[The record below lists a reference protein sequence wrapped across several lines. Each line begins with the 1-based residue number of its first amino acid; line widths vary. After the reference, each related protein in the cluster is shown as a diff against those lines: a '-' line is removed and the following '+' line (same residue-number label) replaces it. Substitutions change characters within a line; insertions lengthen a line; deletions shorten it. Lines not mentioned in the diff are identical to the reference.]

1 MANVASEGLAF
12 DVLLTNLGQRTIPA
26 VYRNFRLHAVWGP
39 CVATGFVHDQ
49 AIGVIT
55 VGDRLRLVH
64 TSYDPVPG
72 LLEHVMAT
80 LESECEPE
88 YDDSHFD
95 SCLDTPSRT
104 PRRMTRHDA
113 LRMAEVEPLRA

>member
-1 MANVASEGLAF
+1 MAF

-39 CVATGFVHDQ
+39 CLATGFVHDQ

-72 LLEHVMAT
+72 LLEYVVGT

-88 YDDSHFD
+88 YHDSHVESDFD
-95 SCLDTPSRT
+95 TQLAHAAL
-104 PRRMTRHDA
+104 HDPA
-113 LRMAEVEPLRA
+113 